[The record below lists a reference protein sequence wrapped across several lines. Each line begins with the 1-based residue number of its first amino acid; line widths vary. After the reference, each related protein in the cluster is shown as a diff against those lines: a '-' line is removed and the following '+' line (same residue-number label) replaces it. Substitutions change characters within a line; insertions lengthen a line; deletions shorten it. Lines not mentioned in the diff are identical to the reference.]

1 MSQTYTDDCYSL
13 GMQATT
19 SLQAFEDNFA
29 ALKSAFSGMTAPGN
43 TVAGMWWYDTTAHIL
58 RVRNED
64 NTAWLSVWD
73 LANNKPVVANIVPA
87 DFAAAMKDAA
97 AATASLRTLGT
108 GAAQACAG
116 NDPRLSGADG
126 SITGAKLVAVAAG
139 TTHTLVSGY
148 RAHPSGGTYS
158 TSYVVGFEFEIKRS
172 GVVRLSYTVNGNLIP
187 PGAARFKSGVND
199 TYGAERISGTG
210 IETYTDD
217 LTVVSGDKIRIK
229 YKTTSVGI
237 RVNFTN
243 VSVTCIDP
251 LVSNVLIGV
260 PDD

>member
-29 ALKSAFSGMTAPGN
+29 ALKSAFSGVTAPGN

-73 LANNKPVVANIVPA
+73 LANNKPVMANIVPA

-108 GAAQACAG
+108 GATQACAG
-116 NDPRLSGADG
+116 NDPRLSSADG

-148 RAHPSGGTYS
+148 RAHPIGGTNS

-172 GVVRLSYTVNGNLIP
+172 GVIRLSYTGHGNAY
-187 PGAARFKSGVND
+187 GTARFKSGVND
-199 TYGAERISGTG
+199 TYGAERNPGTG
-210 IETYTDD
+210 VVTYTDD

-229 YKTTSVGI
+229 YKATAAGLPVD
-237 RVNFTN
+237 FTE

-251 LVSNVLIGV
+251 LVNTVLIGV
-260 PDD
+260 PED

>member
-29 ALKSAFSGMTAPGN
+29 ALKSAFSGVTAPGN

-73 LANNKPVVANIVPA
+73 LANNKPVMANIVPA

-108 GAAQACAG
+108 GATQACAG
-116 NDPRLSGADG
+116 NDPRLSAVADG

-148 RAHPSGGTYS
+148 RAHPIGGTSS

-172 GVVRLSYTVNGNLIP
+172 GVVRLSYTGHGNMYRT
-187 PGAARFKSGVND
+187 ARFKSGVND
-199 TYGAERISGTG
+199 TYGDERNPEATTK
-210 IETYTDD
+210 TYTDD

-229 YKTTSVGI
+229 YKATAAGLLVD
-237 RVNFTN
+237 FTN
-243 VSVTCIDP
+243 VSVMCIDP
-251 LVSNVLIGV
+251 LMSNVLIGV
-260 PDD
+260 PSD